1 MPTNKAI
8 MQATGRSGSLPSCD
22 ISWESDFKSLTLSL
36 KNCDVIDSGFESP
49 TSPCLD
55 VSPIGF
61 EYSTFLAN
69 NKTEEVEDHLE
80 FEFNEEDLYPQPEQS
95 DDADDET
102 SSYEYEEKVVSC
114 FTDFS
119 SHPRAIPIPGGGKH
133 KRNRIIS
140 STPNSKASFSVF
152 SNVPNFEENLKTE
165 HIYKM
170 MKKLSAEV
178 RLNAEN
184 RTITTSLLQDPFW
197 RNEEFPVSPIS
208 KI

>member
-80 FEFNEEDLYPQPEQS
+80 FEFNEEGMIVLL
-95 DDADDET
+95 
-102 SSYEYEEKVVSC
+102 
-114 FTDFS
+114 
-119 SHPRAIPIPGGGKH
+119 
-133 KRNRIIS
+133 IS
-140 STPNSKASFSVF
+140 NIF
-152 SNVPNFEENLKTE
+152 
-165 HIYKM
+165 
-170 MKKLSAEV
+170 
-178 RLNAEN
+178 
-184 RTITTSLLQDPFW
+184 
-197 RNEEFPVSPIS
+197 
-208 KI
+208 